1 MNFYKRYMADY
12 AKKTARLTL
21 AQHGAYT
28 LLLDEVYASEAPLP
42 SGMDALYRVCR
53 AMTKAEQEA
62 VKSVAALFFPINEDG
77 LRQNHR
83 ALVEIAKTKQ
93 DALLAQAFWN
103 SIPKEE
109 RTALRAK
116 SRAAKLNATP
126 SWLTEQ
132 DFKDIA
138 DVYKLARHLSD
149 ETGVPH
155 DVDHIVPLQG
165 KSVRG
170 LHVAWNLRAIPSAV
184 NRAKGRSHG

>member
-28 LLLDEVYASEAPLP
+28 LLLDELYGTELPLP
-42 SGMDALYRVCR
+42 QSYDELNRICR
-53 AMTKAEQEA
+53 AMTKDEQAA
-62 VKSVAALFFPINEDG
+62 VRFVADLYFKADDTGVRHNP
-77 LRQNHR
+77 R
-83 ALVEIAKTKQ
+83 ATKEIAQAKR

-109 RTALRAK
+109 RAALRAK

-132 DFKDIA
+132 DFSDIA
-138 DVYKLARHLSD
+138 DVYKLARQLSE
-149 ETGVPH
+149 ETGIPH

-170 LHVAWNLRAIPSAV
+170 LHVAWNLRAIPSSV